1 MAVESFFI
9 SYLFVFNHLLYN
21 LVTLIFF
28 RVNIQAFL
36 FFGTALSLLLCCL
49 AVLQYTEDYKIK
61 GRLLDPFIVFFF
73 FFSFFFVRQVVLIF
87 FSCYLSLMNIAVL
100 PRVLL
105 YLIGWLQLTF
115 IV

>member
-49 AVLQYTEDYKIK
+49 AVLQYTEDYKNKRPVI
-61 GRLLDPFIVFFF
+61 RSLYCLFFF
-73 FFSFFFVRQVVLIF
+73 FPFFFVRQVVLIF
-87 FSCYLSLMNIAVL
+87 FF
-100 PRVLL
+100 LL
-105 YLIGWLQLTF
+105 FVSYRCTS
-115 IV
+115 